1 MVEQEVNASLGTLFA
16 CVCAR
21 MRVRHAHV
29 LACMHGGACGGQRH
43 FLLSFSTLSF
53 EAGFLTEPRAHRLAK
68 MTGQ

>member
-16 CVCAR
+16 CVCVCACG
-21 MRVRHAHV
+21 MLMSLHS
-29 LACMHGGACGGQRH
+29 CMHGAACGGQRH